1 MLGGLRFRTLEKL
14 TFLWKTRS
22 VIGRWSRLRRGQDVK
37 TNLVVKEVA
46 ALVSFVSW
54 ELYESALM
62 LVEYDSGAQRLFFR
76 TSEFDGCGS
85 KQFGPPLKESDWFDM
100 VSRFIEIS
108 VADEIRGLGE
118 ILRKA
123 DSGVGRH
130 GMMATVG
137 CRYPQGRVNRY
148 HERHV
153 SWHIHQQFGSLERT
167 ARVPQ
172 FRSRRRKPAG
182 DTDGSSTAPLRNAQE
197 VVEEGPPPR
206 EGQCMQN
213 TVEANP
219 PGSLCFVKSSCDL
232 LCSHLQCS
240 SFHEFFRSP
249 VVFIGHR

>member
-14 TFLWKTRS
+14 TFLWKTWS

-37 TNLVVKEVA
+37 TNLVVTEVA

-137 CRYPQGRVNRY
+137 CRYPQG
-148 HERHV
+148 
-153 SWHIHQQFGSLERT
+153 
-167 ARVPQ
+167 
-172 FRSRRRKPAG
+172 
-182 DTDGSSTAPLRNAQE
+182 
-197 VVEEGPPPR
+197 
-206 EGQCMQN
+206 
-213 TVEANP
+213 
-219 PGSLCFVKSSCDL
+219 
-232 LCSHLQCS
+232 
-240 SFHEFFRSP
+240 
-249 VVFIGHR
+249 